1 MKNKIIIAIDSWK
14 GCLTSAEAN
23 QAAAVGIS
31 RLYPDAQVLQVPV
44 SDGGEGWL
52 DAFQASWGGERV
64 RLYTSDPLLRPVRA
78 HYLLKG
84 DTAVVEIAQALGL
97 TLLKPKER
105 NPLKT
110 SSFGLGQLMAHAV
123 RNGARHFIVGLGG
136 SATSDCGMGMLMALQ
151 NEFPPMDSDFFF
163 GPFPFEVTIAT
174 DVQNPLCGPQGAAR
188 VFAPQKGATPE
199 MVEVLEQ
206 RALEFAEE
214 SAQSMN
220 RDCRNLPGAGAAGGL
235 GYAFMQYLGA
245 ECRSGVELLL
255 ETIHFSDMLNGA
267 SLVVTGEGRADKQ
280 TLMGK
285 LPFGILQAAQAQG
298 VPTVLLAGQ
307 VADKEALLQAGFS
320 QVECINP
327 PGLPLEEAMK
337 KEVAVRGLEGYTG
350 PVPMQP

>member
-1 MKNKIIIAIDSWK
+1 M
-14 GCLTSAEAN
+14 
-23 QAAAVGIS
+23 
-31 RLYPDAQVLQVPV
+31 
-44 SDGGEGWL
+44 
-52 DAFQASWGGERV
+52 
-64 RLYTSDPLLRPVRA
+64 
-78 HYLLKG
+78 
-84 DTAVVEIAQALGL
+84 
-97 TLLKPKER
+97 
-105 NPLKT
+105 
-110 SSFGLGQLMAHAV
+110 
-123 RNGARHFIVGLGG
+123 
-136 SATSDCGMGMLMALQ
+136 
-151 NEFPPMDSDFFF
+151 
-163 GPFPFEVTIAT
+163 
-174 DVQNPLCGPQGAAR
+174 
-188 VFAPQKGATPE
+188 FAPQKGATPE

-214 SAQSMN
+214 SAQSMG

-285 LPFGILQAAQAQG
+285 LPFGILQAARAQG

-320 QVECINP
+320 RVECINP

-337 KEVAVRGLEGYTG
+337 KETAQKNLMSFKWGLSQMGTG
-350 PVPMQP
+350 TI

>member
-64 RLYTSDPLLRPVRA
+64 SLYTSDPLVRPVRA

-84 DTAVVEIAQALGL
+84 DTAVIEIAQAIGL
-97 TLLKPKER
+97 TLLKPEER
-105 NPLKT
+105 NPLNAT
-110 SSFGLGQLMAHAV
+110 SRGVGQIIVDAV
-123 RNGARHFIVGLGG
+123 EKGASHCIVGLGG
-136 SATSDCGMGMLMALQ
+136 SATSDCGLGMLLALQ
-151 NEFPPMDSDFFF
+151 NEFPPTDSDFFF
-163 GPFPFEVTIAT
+163 GPLPFEVTLAT
-174 DVQNPLCGPQGAAR
+174 DVKNPLCGPQGAAH

-206 RALEFAEE
+206 RAVQFAEE
-214 SAQSMN
+214 SAQSMG

-255 ETIHFSDMLNGA
+255 ETIHFQEMLNGA
-267 SLVVTGEGRADKQ
+267 SLVITGEGRADKQ

-298 VPTVLLAGQ
+298 VPTILLAGQ

-320 QVECINP
+320 RVECINP

-337 KEVAVRGLEGYTG
+337 KEVAVRGLEGYMGTG
-350 PVPMQP
+350 PV